1 MLKVRR
7 SQAKAHRV
15 LWPRNRYIL
24 ERLRVAAR
32 LPNGALHT
40 FTCIRGPRWP
50 DIALV
55 LLLGVCQS
63 GHCAPFRGYVQAT
76 LQSSV
81 ATSSAPLVPSTGI
94 AQVDSSRSLPQEP
107 PAEPLQ
113 VHQ

>member
-15 LWPRNRYIL
+15 LWPRNRYTL

-32 LPNGALHT
+32 LPSGAL
-40 FTCIRGPRWP
+40 FTCITDARWP
-50 DIALV
+50 DVALV

-63 GHCAPFRGYVQAT
+63 GQCSPFRGYVQAT

-81 ATSSAPLVPSTGI
+81 ATSSAPLVPSTGT
-94 AQVDSSRSLPQEP
+94 AQVDSSRNLPQEP
-107 PAEPLQ
+107 PAEPL
-113 VHQ
+113 H